1 MDLDPLNAYVCHA
14 LSNLEKRIRNF
25 DRARAVLEVVVKERP
40 TSALCVSL
48 AELERQLG
56 SADRAREVLRHGLKK
71 CDKERSKLLLAL
83 AWLEEDAFSNAS
95 EARKLI
101 EEAMKVDKNNVRVHV
116 AKASM
121 ELRSG
126 RINEARATLRQA
138 TALQSEDGVH
148 YTMWATLEIDS
159 GNFREA
165 RILLEEGSEKFP
177 GDQFLLQRWGALESK
192 FGSVKK
198 ARELF
203 DRSIV
208 IQPHAPTFVAWAILE
223 EDQGIV
229 VSGSVGVTDCIAAFS
244 IMDIRRPRTHHQC
257 YCYSFRLPP
266 QPTDLLSSSHSVL
279 PLNGHASGTESEE
292 PTVASTAR

>member
-56 SADRAREVLRHGLKK
+56 SADRAREVLRHGLNK

-83 AWLEEDAFSNAS
+83 AWLEEDAFSNAA

-165 RILLEEGSEKFP
+165 RVLLEEGSEKFP

-223 EDQGIV
+223 EDQGIL
-229 VSGSVGVTDCIAAFS
+229 VSGSESRLDTNEMISASHIVMYIDAATKLS
-244 IMDIRRPRTHHQC
+244 PHHYHLHRP
-257 YCYSFRLPP
+257 LL
-266 QPTDLLSSSHSVL
+266 QPTTLYFYLHSV
-279 PLNGHASGTESEE
+279 HIE
-292 PTVASTAR
+292 

>member
-1 MDLDPLNAYVCHA
+1 MSVMTDCSQKALQLSFTNISAYFEWCTCHQKHGNEVLARDCWSQAMTLDPLNAYVCHA

-25 DRARAVLEVVVKERP
+25 DRAREVLEAVVKERP

-56 SADRAREVLRHGLKK
+56 DSNRAREVLLHGLNK
-71 CDKERSKLLLAL
+71 CDKDRIKLLLAL
-83 AWLEEDAFSNAS
+83 AWLEEDAFDNAT

-101 EEAMKVDKNNVRVHV
+101 DEAMKVDRNNVRVHV

-126 RINEARATLRQA
+126 RINEARTTLSEAT
-138 TALQSEDGVH
+138 TLQSDDGVH

-165 RILLEEGSEKFP
+165 RRLLEEGAEKFP

-192 FGSVKK
+192 FGSVRK

-203 DRSIV
+203 DRSIT

-223 EDQGIV
+223 EDQGIL
-229 VSGSVGVTDCIAAFS
+229 VSEL
-244 IMDIRRPRTHHQC
+244 R
-257 YCYSFRLPP
+257 
-266 QPTDLLSSSHSVL
+266 
-279 PLNGHASGTESEE
+279 
-292 PTVASTAR
+292 

>member
-1 MDLDPLNAYVCHA
+1 MELQPLNAYVCHA

-25 DRARAVLEVVVKERP
+25 DRAREVLEVVVKERP

-56 SADRAREVLRHGLKK
+56 DSKRAREVLVHGLNK

-83 AWLEEDAFSNAS
+83 AWLEEDAFDNAT
-95 EARKLI
+95 EAKKLI
-101 EEAMKVDKNNVRVHV
+101 DEAMIVDRNNVRVHV

-126 RINEARATLRQA
+126 RINEARSTLRQA

-165 RILLEEGSEKFP
+165 RRLLEEGAEKFP

-192 FGSVKK
+192 FGSVLK

-223 EDQGIV
+223 EDQGILV
-229 VSGSVGVTDCIAAFS
+229 RKTRETKNLSHALTLCLLHSIYSSTQNFSNAVSL
-244 IMDIRRPRTHHQC
+244 RP
-257 YCYSFRLPP
+257 
-266 QPTDLLSSSHSVL
+266 
-279 PLNGHASGTESEE
+279 
-292 PTVASTAR
+292 

>member
-229 VSGSVGVTDCIAAFS
+229 VSGSVGRLHCSLQYYGYQKATNPSPVLLLFISSATATDRS
-244 IMDIRRPRTHHQC
+244 IILISLCTTIERSRIRH
-257 YCYSFRLPP
+257 
-266 QPTDLLSSSHSVL
+266 
-279 PLNGHASGTESEE
+279 
-292 PTVASTAR
+292 

>member
-1 MDLDPLNAYVCHA
+1 MELQPLNAYVCHA

-25 DRARAVLEVVVKERP
+25 DRAREVLEVVVKERP

-56 SADRAREVLRHGLKK
+56 DSERAREVLLHGLNK

-83 AWLEEDAFSNAS
+83 AWLEEDAFDNAA
-95 EARKLI
+95 EAKKLI
-101 EEAMKVDKNNVRVHV
+101 DEAMVVDKNNVRVHV

-126 RINEARATLRQA
+126 RINEARSTLRQA
-138 TALQSEDGVH
+138 TELQSDDGVH

-165 RILLEEGSEKFP
+165 RRLLEEGAEKFP
-177 GDQFLLQRWGALESK
+177 GDQFLLQRWGALEAK
-192 FGSVKK
+192 FGSVLK

-203 DRSIV
+203 DRSII

-223 EDQGIV
+223 EDQGILV
-229 VSGSVGVTDCIAAFS
+229 RS
-244 IMDIRRPRTHHQC
+244 IR
-257 YCYSFRLPP
+257 
-266 QPTDLLSSSHSVL
+266 
-279 PLNGHASGTESEE
+279 
-292 PTVASTAR
+292 

>member
-1 MDLDPLNAYVCHA
+1 
-14 LSNLEKRIRNF
+14 
-25 DRARAVLEVVVKERP
+25 
-40 TSALCVSL
+40 
-48 AELERQLG
+48 
-56 SADRAREVLRHGLKK
+56 
-71 CDKERSKLLLAL
+71 
-83 AWLEEDAFSNAS
+83 
-95 EARKLI
+95 
-101 EEAMKVDKNNVRVHV
+101 MKVDRNNIRVHV

-126 RINEARATLRQA
+126 RINEARATLRHA

-165 RILLEEGSEKFP
+165 RRLLEEGAEKFP

-192 FGSVKK
+192 FGSVRK

-223 EDQGIV
+223 EDQGILVRQSLVLYVYCFMSCPSFLKWRYSHVPVSIADAVCV
-229 VSGSVGVTDCIAAFS
+229 V
-244 IMDIRRPRTHHQC
+244 
-257 YCYSFRLPP
+257 
-266 QPTDLLSSSHSVL
+266 
-279 PLNGHASGTESEE
+279 HAI
-292 PTVASTAR
+292 VQNL

>member
-1 MDLDPLNAYVCHA
+1 MELQPLNAYVCHA

-25 DRARAVLEVVVKERP
+25 DRAREVLEVVVKERP

-56 SADRAREVLRHGLKK
+56 DSERAREVLLHGLNK

-83 AWLEEDAFSNAS
+83 AWLEEDAFDNAV
-95 EARKLI
+95 EAKKLI
-101 EEAMKVDKNNVRVHV
+101 DEAMIVDRNNVRVHV

-126 RINEARATLRQA
+126 RINEARSTLRQA
-138 TALQSEDGVH
+138 TALQSDDGVH

-165 RILLEEGSEKFP
+165 RRLLEEGAEKFP

-192 FGSVKK
+192 FGSVLK

-223 EDQGIV
+223 EDQGILV
-229 VSGSVGVTDCIAAFS
+229 RKRNTQ
-244 IMDIRRPRTHHQC
+244 RTI
-257 YCYSFRLPP
+257 FP
-266 QPTDLLSSSHSVL
+266 QPAH
-279 PLNGHASGTESEE
+279 ESNCYFKY
-292 PTVASTAR
+292 TTFV